1 MGPTSGMPLWPSL
14 FSCFSDFTY
23 CRLYRTDAFGVLDA
37 TEHSACITPCQGAL
51 MVLPG
56 VTVVCGT
63 KI

>member
-23 CRLYRTDAFGVLDA
+23 CHFSCTYAFGVLDA
-37 TEHSACITPCQGAL
+37 TERSTCIVPCQGAL
-51 MVLPG
+51 MVLSG
-56 VTVVCGT
+56 VTVVSGT